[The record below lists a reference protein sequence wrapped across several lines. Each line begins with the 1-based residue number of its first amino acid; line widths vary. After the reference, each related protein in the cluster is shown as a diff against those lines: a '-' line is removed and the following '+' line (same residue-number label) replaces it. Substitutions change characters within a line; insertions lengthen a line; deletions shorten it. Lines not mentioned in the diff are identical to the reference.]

1 MVGKDKIEITAEL
14 KDLLTGQLK
23 NIQNEASK
31 LDNTLK
37 NLGDGGA
44 IGGKAANT
52 QRSMMGSVL
61 GANLLTQGI
70 GMATNAIKDFA
81 TSSVDAYMKNE
92 MYEARLTTLLHS
104 RESALSALSQITK
117 DAALTPFD
125 KQSLVQGNSML
136 IGAGES
142 ASGARKS
149 IMDLGNAIA
158 ATGGGS
164 DELSRMSVNLA
175 QIKSVGK
182 ASALDV
188 KQFMYANIPIYDMLS
203 KSMGKNIKEIKE
215 MDISYKDLTKALSDA
230 RQEGG
235 MFYQGLENANQTLSG
250 QVSNLG
256 DSWDQLKTSIA
267 ASQSGILKNTVSWAN
282 DMVSQMNKAFSVS
295 NFMNKATEGL
305 GKSAFGG
312 AGFGYKT
319 NLIDDRHTKA
329 GDITGSQ
336 RLDAFAQKIMKIS
349 DGANAEDV
357 QNKKNEITQIFRDI
371 RAEYNQSGKKT
382 MSTEFYNSQLAILG
396 KASKDLNLI
405 AGAEKASKVDKE
417 GKPIDTAKE
426 AKVSSLEKVAAANR
440 PTQVNVN
447 IENLVREYS
456 NTFNTAAEALKMTPE
471 QVAKVLIGAVND
483 ISNLKYT

>member
-37 NLGDGGA
+37 NLGDGGT
-44 IGGKAANT
+44 IGGKSGGGGM
-52 QRSMMGSVL
+52 QKSMTSSIL
-61 GANLLTQGI
+61 GANLMTQGI
-70 GMATNAIKDFA
+70 MMATGAIKDFA

-117 DAALTPFD
+117 DASKTPFD
-125 KQSLVQGNSML
+125 KESLVQGNSML

-142 ASGARKS
+142 ASKARKS

-175 QIKSVGK
+175 QIKSIGK

-230 RQEGG
+230 RKEGG
-235 MFYQGLENANQTLSG
+235 MFYQGLENANKTLSG

-256 DSWDQLKTSIA
+256 DSWEQLKVSIA
-267 ASQSGILKNTVSWAN
+267 GSQEGILKDTVSWAN
-282 DMVSQMNKAFSVS
+282 GMVSQLNKVFNSED
-295 NFMNKATEGL
+295 NKHDAYKKYGAEEYSAIKRYAPGQLLAGL
-305 GKSAFGG
+305 FGKSKVQEDTKYQDALNSTYINGD
-312 AGFGYKT
+312 YKNEASILRSMA
-319 NLIDDRHTKA
+319 NLKQQIA
-329 GDITGSQ
+329 NNTGS
-336 RLDAFAQKIMKIS
+336 
-349 DGANAEDV
+349 GALKE
-357 QNKKNEITQIFRDI
+357 KGTF
-371 RAEYNQSGKKT
+371 EYKQD
-382 MSTEFYNSQLAILG
+382 LAILKG
-396 KASKDLNLI
+396 TYDRLEGIYNEFKKPKDSEGKDLNKG
-405 AGAEKASKVDKE
+405 GA
-417 GKPIDTAKE
+417 TKE
-426 AKVSSLEKVAAANR
+426 ASSLEKVAAANK
-440 PTQVNVN
+440 PTQYNIN

-456 NTFNTAAEALKMTPE
+456 NTFNSASEALKMTPE

-483 ISNLKYT
+483 ISNLNYT

>member
-23 NIQNEASK
+23 NIQNEAAK

-44 IGGKAANT
+44 IGGKAGGGAK
-52 QRSMMGSVL
+52 QSMMGAVPN
-61 GANLLTQGI
+61 ANLLTQGI
-70 GMATNAIKDFA
+70 NMAAGAMKDFA
-81 TSSVDAYMKNE
+81 VSSVDSYMKNE
-92 MYEARLTTLLHS
+92 MYEARLTTLLHG
-104 RESALSALSQITK
+104 REQALSALALITK
-117 DAALTPFD
+117 DAALTSFD

-142 ASGARKS
+142 ATVARKS

-164 DELSRMSVNLA
+164 DELNRMSVNLA
-175 QIKSVGK
+175 QIKSIGK

-203 KSMGKNIKEIKE
+203 KSMGKNIKDIKE

-230 RQEGG
+230 RKEGG
-235 MFYQGLENANQTLSG
+235 MFYQGLENASKTLSG

-256 DSWDQLKTSIA
+256 DSWDQLKVSIA
-267 ASQSGILKNTVSWAN
+267 SSQSGILKDTVAWAN
-282 DMVSQMNKAFSVS
+282 GMVSAMNKSFARTDLIETSI
-295 NFMNKATEGL
+295 KKYG
-305 GKSAFGG
+305 GRKSAYFGG
-312 AGFGYKT
+312 SEQTQENLEGTANLVTNSVNAGTDKASAIRQRGFLQALLKNKVNAANEDLSKMSASERDYEGGRRLNEIAVIRGGLNDINNAIKGFKKK
-319 NLIDDRHTKA
+319 DPEATKA
-329 GDITGSQ
+329 
-336 RLDAFAQKIMKIS
+336 AA
-349 DGANAEDV
+349 
-357 QNKKNEITQIFRDI
+357 
-371 RAEYNQSGKKT
+371 
-382 MSTEFYNSQLAILG
+382 
-396 KASKDLNLI
+396 
-405 AGAEKASKVDKE
+405 
-417 GKPIDTAKE
+417 AKE
-426 AKVSSLEKVAAANR
+426 PSSLEKVAAANR

>member
-1 MVGKDKIEITAEL
+1 MPENIVITAEL
-14 KDLLTGQLK
+14 KDLVSGHLK
-23 NIQNEASK
+23 DITTQMDRLEGSLANVNKTQSA
-31 LDNTLK
+31 
-37 NLGDGGA
+37 GGS
-44 IGGKAANT
+44 GGGL
-52 QRSMMGSVL
+52 MGSFL

-70 GMATNAIKDFA
+70 GMATSAIKDFA
-81 TSSVDAYMKNE
+81 ASSVSAYMANE
-92 MYEARLTTLLHS
+92 MYESRLTTLLHS
-104 RESALSALSQITK
+104 REQALSALSQITK

-175 QIKSVGK
+175 QIKSIGK

-203 KSMGKNIKEIKE
+203 KSMGKNVKEIKE

-349 DGANAEDV
+349 EGANAEDV

-417 GKPIDTAKE
+417 LGSGAGPKASDLEAVAKG
-426 AKVSSLEKVAAANR
+426 NR
-440 PTQVNVN
+440 PTQVNIN
-447 IENLVREYS
+447 IENLVREY
-456 NTFNTAAEALKMTPE
+456 KP
-471 QVAKVLIGAVND
+471 QVADNGKEVYKVTQEDVAKALLAAVND
-483 ISNLKYT
+483 ASVMKFGS